1 MFWPP
6 SLTPLESGVTDASG
20 GAVFNKMGEAGSDGA
35 SPVGTTRKG
44 NRTGEPFKHQK
55 RALSLRSR
63 HFRTVNNSFAHFSN
77 YVETC
82 TTRLAPEK
90 SAAAPCLL
98 ISAQLRNFVFL
109 EKVSS
114 KGYIIYM
121 LFKEILSVFEVEP
134 LAFDIIFLRM
144 NLKLQ
149 RHNKK

>member
-6 SLTPLESGVTDASG
+6 SLTPLESGVTGASG
-20 GAVFNKMGEAGSDGA
+20 GAVFNKMGEAGSAGA

-77 YVETC
+77 CVETC
-82 TTRLAPEK
+82 TTSLAPEK

-98 ISAQLRNFVFL
+98 ISAPLRNFVYL

-114 KGYIIYM
+114 QGY
-121 LFKEILSVFEVEP
+121 LILSVFEKGS
-134 LAFDIIFLRM
+134 LISNITFLEKI
-144 NLKLQ
+144 NSKFSCQ
-149 RHNKK
+149 R